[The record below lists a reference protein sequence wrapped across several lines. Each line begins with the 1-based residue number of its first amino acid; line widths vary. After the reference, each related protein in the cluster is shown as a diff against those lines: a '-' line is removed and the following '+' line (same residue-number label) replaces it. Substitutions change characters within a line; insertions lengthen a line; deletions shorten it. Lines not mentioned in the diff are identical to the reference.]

1 LRRSHSFITIQQTVT
16 HFFHFAFAFLIKNI
30 IMVSSLCGASKAA
43 AAVILGAAGL
53 AQGLS
58 TEKWQAQSI
67 YQVLTD
73 RFALPDGDSNAACH
87 DLGTFCGGTW
97 TGIKNQLDYIQ
108 NMGFTAVWI
117 SPIVKNIQG
126 GTSLGDAYHG
136 FWAQDIYSLN
146 EHFGTE
152 DDLLDLS
159 EEIHKRGMYL
169 MIDVV
174 TNHMAFP
181 ADMSSCDY
189 TQATPFNSAS
199 YYHDPCV
206 INDDDPETVI
216 KCWEG
221 TSGVSL
227 ADLRTED
234 ANVRDIWNS
243 WIADLV
249 TKYKI
254 DGLRLDT
261 TKHVEKDFWEEFL
274 ASAGVF
280 GTGEILNG
288 DPKTFP
294 AWVSDVPGFVNY
306 PA

>member
-1 LRRSHSFITIQQTVT
+1 
-16 HFFHFAFAFLIKNI
+16 
-30 IMVSSLCGASKAA
+30 MVSSIRGASKAA
-43 AAVILGAAGL
+43 AAVVLGAAGL
-53 AQGLS
+53 VQGLS
-58 TEKWQAQSI
+58 TEEWQAQSI

-73 RFALPDGDSNAACH
+73 RFALPDGDSNAACS

-117 SPIVKNIQG
+117 SPIVKNIEG

-152 DDLLDLS
+152 DDLLALS

-181 ADMSSCDY
+181 ADMGSCDY

-199 YYHDPCV
+199 YYHDPCT
-206 INDDDPETVI
+206 INDDEPETVI

-234 ANVRDIWNS
+234 SNVRDIWKS

-249 TKYKI
+249 TKYSI

-288 DPKTFP
+288 DPNTFP
-294 AWVSDVPGFVNY
+294 EWVSDVPGFVNY